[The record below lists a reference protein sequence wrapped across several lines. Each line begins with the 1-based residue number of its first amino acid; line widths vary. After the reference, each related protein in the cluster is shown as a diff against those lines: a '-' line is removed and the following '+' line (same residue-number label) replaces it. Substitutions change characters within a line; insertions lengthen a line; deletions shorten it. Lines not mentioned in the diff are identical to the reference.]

1 MVRIPVTLADF
12 ESGRVKSSVSKLAKH
27 HPNQPVKPKRSLVQQ
42 IFAQILGYGG
52 YEELRSQAK
61 QNGAVYSGQPLAI
74 DQHIAPISLRISRY
88 WGLSARKAEYVATAL
103 GLIHL
108 DAFRPTA
115 RHVQSLP
122 LREVRVSPSSSWP
135 NHGVS
140 ARPIFEAMLQAKIK
154 PLADIA
160 ASLEALK
167 PMAQLAAS
175 LEALKPMAQLA
186 ASLEAL
192 KPTAQLAASLEA
204 LKPTAQLAA
213 SLESLKPTAQMAAML
228 DAMKPTAQMVAMQDA
243 MKPTAQM
250 VAMLDAMKP
259 TAQMVAMLDAM
270 KPTAQMVAMLDA
282 MKPTAQMVAMLDAM
296 KPT

>member
-27 HPNQPVKPKRSLVQQ
+27 HPGQPVKPKRSSVQQ

-61 QNGAVYSGQPLAI
+61 QNGPLYSGQPLAI
-74 DQHIAPISLRISRY
+74 AQYIAPISLRISRY
-88 WGLSARKAEYVATAL
+88 WGLSARKAEYVAAAL
-103 GLIHL
+103 GLMHL

-122 LREVRVSPSSSWP
+122 LREVRVSPSSSWA

-140 ARPIFEAMLQAKIK
+140 ARPIFEAMLQARVT
-154 PLADIA
+154 PMADIA

-167 PMAQLAAS
+167 PSTQMIAT

-192 KPTAQLAASLEA
+192 KPTAQMEAMLEA
-204 LKPTAQLAA
+204 
-213 SLESLKPTAQMAAML
+213 
-228 DAMKPTAQMVAMQDA
+228 
-243 MKPTAQM
+243 
-250 VAMLDAMKP
+250 
-259 TAQMVAMLDAM
+259 
-270 KPTAQMVAMLDA
+270 
-282 MKPTAQMVAMLDAM
+282 
-296 KPT
+296 